1 MLDDFGT
8 GNSSLSHLQRL
19 PFDYVKIDRPFV
31 NRTGSERADSA
42 ITAAILQMTSSL
54 GLRAVAEVVETQ
66 AAAQALVQM
75 GCSYGQGY
83 FFSEPVEAESA
94 LEQLRSHVYPTS
106 VVPTISTTG
115 LERDTA
121 DTVIERPTPA
131 ESAAVPLAETQT
143 QRIPELPTPGPP
155 YTPTLKLRTPKGLE
169 GKVEE
174 DDVAPPGRPDV
185 KHAVQS

>member
-1 MLDDFGT
+1 
-8 GNSSLSHLQRL
+8 
-19 PFDYVKIDRPFV
+19 
-31 NRTGSERADSA
+31 
-42 ITAAILQMTSSL
+42 MTSSL

-115 LERDTA
+115 LEHDAA
-121 DTVIERPTPA
+121 DTMIEAPTPA
-131 ESAAVPLAETQT
+131 ESAAVPLADTQT
-143 QRIPELPTPGPP
+143 HGYRNCPPRGRPTPLP
-155 YTPTLKLRTPKGLE
+155 
-169 GKVEE
+169 
-174 DDVAPPGRPDV
+174 
-185 KHAVQS
+185 